1 MERLAN
7 NLTDG
12 KNKRP
17 HFNHLPFLI
26 ALLISL
32 IGTAQGIPYD
42 EGKEYVLA
50 GLDVTGLQ
58 SYNEQTVKTYTGLR
72 IGQKITIPGEE
83 ISAVIK
89 KLWSLELFSDV
100 SFYQT
105 RIEGDK
111 IYLELEILERPTL
124 NKVTVYGAKKR
135 KVQGIL
141 DDTDLKKGK
150 KITESLIANTKNY
163 LQNKY
168 KKQGFLNANVVIATA
183 KDTVG
188 TNTENMVINVK
199 KGDKVKISSIT
210 FEGNEKLSNKRLRKA
225 LKKTKKKK
233 LYRFWKKSKYI
244 EADYQEDL
252 KNLVDTYAE
261 RGYRD
266 ARILSDTFVKVD
278 ENNVALTIK
287 VEEGNKYYFGDI
299 DFVGN
304 SVYTD
309 RQLSRVLGIKKGDVY
324 NGVLLKKRIADDSK
338 PDAIDLTNQYQNYGY
353 LFSSINPVEVS
364 AANDTIDFEIRIIEG
379 KETFLD
385 HVTVVGN
392 DKTNDHVIFR
402 ELRTKPG
409 QKYSKD
415 NIVRSIRELG
425 QLGFFDAEQIV
436 PDIQNPDPNAGTV
449 DVQYSLV
456 ESGSSQIELQGGF
469 GGGGF
474 IGTLGLSF
482 NNFSLQNI
490 LNGEAYKPVPMGD
503 GQTFALRLQ
512 GSRTFRV
519 YSLNFSEPW
528 LGGKK
533 PVRFNLSLSRTQQ
546 FATTFSANNQRQFEV
561 DRDRG
566 FAITGIST
574 GLAKRVRWPDDFFT
588 VSHSLSY
595 QLYDFNNFNNGLF
608 NFNNGRSNSLTYT
621 FGLSRSSQGPSRIF
635 PLSGSNFEISA
646 RFTPP
651 YSLFS
656 KKDFKAIR
664 GEINEV
670 IEELDALPASQFGNT
685 PGTDVLRLQ
694 NRLGELEEERFNL
707 LEFYKVNFKGD
718 WYTNLVDK
726 LVLRTNAEFG
736 FLGSYNNDVG
746 DVPFERFFV
755 GGDGLGNF
763 TLDGRDIIQLRGYE
777 NNSLTSF
784 GENPVT
790 RRLEQNGG
798 TIYNKFSLELRYPLT
813 LKPSA
818 SIYAL
823 SFLEAGNSYDNF
835 QEFNPFELK
844 RSAGVGLRIFMPA
857 FGLLGIDFGYGFD
870 TDKRPRSVG
879 PSGWQTHFII
889 GQQF

>member
-1 MERLAN
+1 MVFLRQGLYP
-7 NLTDG
+7 
-12 KNKRP
+12 RP
-17 HFNHLPFLI
+17 
-26 ALLISL
+26 
-32 IGTAQGIPYD
+32 
-42 EGKEYVLA
+42 
-50 GLDVTGLQ
+50 
-58 SYNEQTVKTYTGLR
+58 
-72 IGQKITIPGEE
+72 
-83 ISAVIK
+83 
-89 KLWSLELFSDV
+89 
-100 SFYQT
+100 
-105 RIEGDK
+105 
-111 IYLELEILERPTL
+111 
-124 NKVTVYGAKKR
+124 
-135 KVQGIL
+135 
-141 DDTDLKKGK
+141 LKKGK

-168 KKQGFLNANVVIATA
+168 KKQGYLNAKVNIATA
-183 KDTVG
+183 ADTSG
-188 TNTENMVINVK
+188 TNSQNMVINVN
-199 KGDKVKISSIT
+199 KGDKVKIRSIV
-210 FEGNEKLSNKRLRKA
+210 FEGNEKLSNKRLKKA

-233 LYRFWKKSKYI
+233 FYRFWKKSKYI
-244 EADYQEDL
+244 EADYKEDL
-252 KNLVDTYAE
+252 SNLVDTYAE

-266 ARILSDTFVKVD
+266 ARILSDTFIKVNERNID
-278 ENNVALTIK
+278 LKIK
-287 VEEGNKYYFGDI
+287 VEEGDKYYFGDI
-299 DFVGN
+299 NFVGN

-309 RQLSRVLGIKKGDVY
+309 RQLSQVLGIRKGQTY
-324 NGVLLKKRIADDSK
+324 NGVLLKKRVADDSK
-338 PDAIDLTNQYQNYGY
+338 PDGEDLTNLYQNNGY

-385 HVTVVGN
+385 HVTVKGN

-402 ELRTKPG
+402 ELRTRPG

-436 PDIQNPDPNAGTV
+436 PNIENADPNAGTV
-449 DVQYSLV
+449 DIDYSLV
-456 ESGSSQIELQGGF
+456 EAGSSQIELQGGF

-482 NNFSLQNI
+482 SNFSLKNI
-490 LNGEAYKPVPMGD
+490 FNGEAYKPVPMGD

-512 GSRTFRV
+512 ASRTFRV

-546 FATTFSANNQRQFEV
+546 FATNFNSRGRLDV
-561 DRDRG
+561 DKSRG

-574 GLAKRVRWPDDFFT
+574 GLAKRVQWPDDYFT

-595 QLYDFNNFNNGLF
+595 QLYDFNDYNSGLF
-608 NFNNGRSNSLTYT
+608 NFGNGSSNSISYT
-621 FGLSRSSQGPSRIF
+621 FGISRSSQGPSRIF
-635 PLSGSNFEISA
+635 PLYGSNFEVTA
-646 RFTPP
+646 KFTPP

-656 KKDFKAIR
+656 SKDYKQLKEDIDSATER
-664 GEINEV
+664 LYEIGSNPDTV
-670 IEELDALPASQFGNT
+670 EEQLEFDQLSE
-685 PGTDVLRLQ
+685 DL
-694 NRLGELEEERFNL
+694 ESMEEERFKL
-707 LEFYKVNFKGD
+707 LEYYKVNFKGD

-736 FLGSYNNDVG
+736 FLGAYNNDIG
-746 DVPFERFFV
+746 IVPFERFFV

-763 TLDGRDIIQLRGYE
+763 TLDGRDVIQLRGYE
-777 NNSLTSF
+777 NSSLTPYST
-784 GENPVT
+784 NPIT
-790 RRLEQNGG
+790 GNRERDGG

-823 SFLEAGNSYDNF
+823 SFLEAGNAFNNF
-835 QEFNPFELK
+835 NEYNPFELK

-870 TDKRPRSVG
+870 TDADPNSTG

>member
-1 MERLAN
+1 MEKLAN
-7 NLTDG
+7 NSVKGRQNSILQYLKLLLPLLFFTGQSFAQETSFEDG
-12 KNKRP
+12 KQYI
-17 HFNHLPFLI
+17 L
-26 ALLISL
+26 
-32 IGTAQGIPYD
+32 G
-42 EGKEYVLA
+42 
-50 GLDVTGLQ
+50 GLTVTGLQ

-72 IGQKITIPGEE
+72 VGQPITVPGDE

-89 KLWSLELFSDV
+89 KLWSLELFSNV
-100 SFYQT
+100 EMYYT
-105 RIEGDK
+105 KIEDDK
-111 IYLELEILERPTL
+111 IFLELNILERPTL
-124 NKVTVYGAKKR
+124 SNVTVYGVKKR
-135 KVQGIL
+135 KVQSIL

-168 KKQGFLNANVVIATA
+168 KKQGYLNAKVNIATVA
-183 KDTVG
+183 DTSEV
-188 TNTENMVINVK
+188 NTQNMVVNVK
-199 KGDKVKISSIT
+199 KGDKVKIRSIV
-210 FEGNEKLSNKRLRKA
+210 FEGNDKLSNKRLRKS
-225 LKKTKKKK
+225 LKNTKKKK
-233 LYRFWKKSKYI
+233 FYRFWKKSKYI
-244 EADYQEDL
+244 KADFNEDL
-252 KNLVDTYAE
+252 SSLVDAYAE

-266 ARILSDTFVKVD
+266 ARVLSDTFVKVNEKNID
-278 ENNVALTIK
+278 LKIK
-287 VEEGNKYYFGDI
+287 VEEGDKYYFGDVN
-299 DFVGN
+299 FVGN
-304 SVYTD
+304 TVYTD
-309 RQLSRVLGIKKGDVY
+309 RQLSQVLGIRKGQTY

-338 PDAIDLTNQYQNYGY
+338 PDAEDLTNLYQNNGY

-364 AANDTIDFEIRIIEG
+364 AVNDTIDFEIRIIEG

-385 HVTVVGN
+385 HVSVVGN

-402 ELRTKPG
+402 ELRTRPG

-449 DVQYSLV
+449 DIQYSLV
-456 ESGSSQIELQGGF
+456 EAGSSQIELQGGF

-482 NNFSLQNI
+482 SNFSLKNI
-490 LNGEAYKPVPMGD
+490 FNGEAYKPVPMGD

-512 GSRTFRV
+512 ASRSFRV

-546 FATTFSANNQRQFEV
+546 FATGYDNRGRIDVQK
-561 DRDRG
+561 DRG
-566 FAITGIST
+566 FSITGVSA
-574 GLAKRVRWPDDFFT
+574 GLAKRVQWPDDFFT

-595 QLYDFNNFNNGLF
+595 QLYDFNDYNLGLF
-608 NFNNGRSNSLTYT
+608 NFGNGSSNALSYT
-621 FGLSRSSQGPSRIF
+621 FGISRSSQGPSRIF
-635 PLSGSNFEISA
+635 PLTGSNFELTA
-646 RFTPP
+646 KFTPP

-656 KKDFKAIR
+656 NKDYKQLKNDIESATERLF
-664 GEINEV
+664 EIGTNPSS
-670 IEELDALPASQFGNT
+670 IEEQLEFAQLSD
-685 PGTDVLRLQ
+685 
-694 NRLGELEEERFNL
+694 ELERNEEERFKL
-707 LEFYKVNFKGD
+707 LEFYKVKFKGD
-718 WYTNLVDK
+718 WYTRLVDK

-736 FLGSYNNDVG
+736 FLGSYNHDIG
-746 DVPFERFFV
+746 AVPFERFYV

-763 TLDGRDIIQLRGYE
+763 TLDGRDVVQLRGYE
-777 NNSLTSF
+777 NQALTPYITNAITGSL
-784 GENPVT
+784 
-790 RRLEQNGG
+790 QQDGG
-798 TIYNKFSLELRYPLT
+798 TIYNKYSLELRYPLT

-823 SFLEAGNSYDNF
+823 SFLEAGNAFNNF
-835 QEFNPFELK
+835 NEFNPFELK
-844 RSAGVGLRIFMPA
+844 RSAGVGVRIFMPA

-870 TDKRPRSVG
+870 TDARPQSTG

>member
-1 MERLAN
+1 MLFFTLLLFTGQGFAQE
-7 NLTDG
+7 TSFEDG
-12 KNKRP
+12 KVYI
-17 HFNHLPFLI
+17 L
-26 ALLISL
+26 
-32 IGTAQGIPYD
+32 G
-42 EGKEYVLA
+42 
-50 GLDVTGLQ
+50 GLEVTGLQ
-58 SYNEQTVKTYTGLR
+58 SYNAQTVKTYTGLR
-72 IGQKITIPGEE
+72 IGQPITIPGDE

-89 KLWSLELFSDV
+89 KLWGLELFSNV
-100 SFYQT
+100 EMYYT
-105 RIEGDK
+105 KIEGDN
-111 IYLELEILERPTL
+111 IFLELNILERPTL
-124 NKVTVYGAKKR
+124 ANVTVYGVKKR
-135 KVQGIL
+135 KVEDIL
-141 DDTDLKKGK
+141 NDTDLKKGK

-168 KKQGFLNANVVIATA
+168 KKQGYLNTTVNIATA
-183 KDTVG
+183 ADTSG
-188 TNTENMVINVK
+188 TNTQNMVINVN
-199 KGDKVKISSIT
+199 KGDKVKIRSIS
-210 FEGNEKLSNKRLRKA
+210 FEGNDKLSDKRLRKS

-233 LYRFWKKSKYI
+233 FYRFWKKSKYI
-244 EADYQEDL
+244 AADYKEDL
-252 KNLVDTYAE
+252 SSLVDAYAE

-266 ARILSDTFVKVD
+266 ARVLSDTFVKVN
-278 ENNVALTIK
+278 ENNIDLKIK
-287 VEEGNKYYFGDI
+287 VEEGNKYYFGNI
-299 DFVGN
+299 NFVGN

-309 RQLSRVLGIKKGDVY
+309 RQLGQVLGIRKGSTY
-324 NGVLLKKRIADDSK
+324 NGVLLKKRIADDTK
-338 PDAIDLTNQYQNYGY
+338 PDAEDLTNLYQNNGY

-364 AANDTIDFEIRIIEG
+364 AVNDTIDFEIRIIEG

-402 ELRTKPG
+402 ELRTRPG

-449 DVQYSLV
+449 DIKYSLV
-456 ESGSSQIELQGGF
+456 EAGSSQIELQGGF

-482 NNFSLQNI
+482 SNFSLKNI
-490 LNGEAYKPVPMGD
+490 FNGEAYKPVPMGD

-512 GSRTFRV
+512 ASRTFRV
-519 YSLNFSEPW
+519 YSLNFAEPW

-546 FATTFSANNQRQFEV
+546 FATNFDSGGRLDV
-561 DRDRG
+561 DRSRG
-566 FAITGIST
+566 FAITGISA
-574 GLAKRVRWPDDFFT
+574 GLAKRVQWPDDYFT
-588 VSHSLSY
+588 ISHALSY
-595 QLYDFNNFNNGLF
+595 QLYDFNDFNNGLF
-608 NFNNGRSNSLTYT
+608 NFGNGSSNSLNYT
-621 FGLSRSSQGPSRIF
+621 IGISRSSQGPSRIF
-635 PLSGSNFEISA
+635 PLYGSNFELTA
-646 RFTPP
+646 KFTPP

-656 KKDFKAIR
+656 SKDYKRLKNDIETTTERLF
-664 GEINEV
+664 EIGAN
-670 IEELDALPASQFGNT
+670 P
-685 PGTDVLRLQ
+685 TDVEEQLEFQ
-694 NRLGELEEERFNL
+694 ELSDELERMEEERFKL
-707 LEFYKVNFKGD
+707 LEFYKVKFKGD

-736 FLGSYNNDVG
+736 FLGSYNNDIG
-746 DVPFERFFV
+746 NVPFERFFV

-763 TLDGRDIIQLRGYE
+763 TLDGRDVIQLRGYE
-777 NNSLTSF
+777 NSSLTPF
-784 GENPVT
+784 ITNPIT
-790 RRLEQNGG
+790 GRQEQDGG

-823 SFLEAGNSYDNF
+823 SFLEAGNAFNNF
-835 QEFNPFELK
+835 NEYNPFELK

-870 TDKRPRSVG
+870 TDARPGSLG

>member
-1 MERLAN
+1 MEKLAN
-7 NLTDG
+7 NFIKYTKHTTQLYLKLLLLLLFTGQSFAQETSFEDG
-12 KNKRP
+12 KDYI
-17 HFNHLPFLI
+17 L
-26 ALLISL
+26 
-32 IGTAQGIPYD
+32 G
-42 EGKEYVLA
+42 
-50 GLDVTGLQ
+50 GLTVSGLQ

-72 IGQKITIPGEE
+72 VGQLIRIPGDE

-89 KLWSLELFSDV
+89 KLWSLELFSNV
-100 SFYQT
+100 EMYYT
-105 RIEGDK
+105 KIEGDN
-111 IYLELEILERPTL
+111 IFLELNITERPTL
-124 NKVTVYGAKKR
+124 ANVTVYGVKKR
-135 KVQGIL
+135 KVEDIIN
-141 DDTDLKKGK
+141 DTDLKKGK

-168 KKQGFLNANVVIATA
+168 KKQGYLNAKVNIVTAT
-183 KDTVG
+183 DTSA
-188 TNTENMVINVK
+188 TNSENMVINVK
-199 KGDKVKISSIT
+199 KGDKVKIRNIF
-210 FEGNEKLSNKRLRKA
+210 FEGNEKLSDKRLAKS

-233 LYRFWKKSKYI
+233 IYRFWKKSKYI
-244 EADYQEDL
+244 EGDYKEDL
-252 KNLVDTYAE
+252 SSLVDAYAE

-266 ARILSDTFVKVD
+266 ARVLSDTFIKVD
-278 ENNVALTIK
+278 ENNIDLRIK

-299 DFVGN
+299 NFVGN

-309 RQLSRVLGIKKGDVY
+309 RELGRILGIRKGQTY
-324 NGVLLKKRIADDSK
+324 NGVLLKERIADDSK
-338 PDAIDLTNQYQNYGY
+338 PDAVDLTNLYQNNGY

-402 ELRTKPG
+402 ELRTRPG

-425 QLGFFDAEQIV
+425 QLGFFDAEQIT

-482 NNFSLQNI
+482 SNFSLKNI
-490 LNGEAYKPVPMGD
+490 FNGEAYKPVPMGD

-512 GSRTFRV
+512 ASRTFRV
-519 YSLNFSEPW
+519 YSLNFAEPW

-546 FATTFSANNQRQFEV
+546 FATNFNNQGRIDV

-566 FAITGIST
+566 FAITGISA
-574 GLAKRVRWPDDFFT
+574 GLAKRVQWPDDFFT
-588 VSHSLSY
+588 ISHSLSY
-595 QLYDFNNFNNGLF
+595 QLYDFNDFNNGLF
-608 NFNNGRSNSLTYT
+608 NFGNGSSNSLSYT
-621 FGLSRSSQGPSRIF
+621 FGISRSSQGPSRIF
-635 PLSGSNFEISA
+635 PLSGSNFELTA
-646 RFTPP
+646 KFTPP
-651 YSLFS
+651 YSLFGG
-656 KKDFKAIR
+656 KDFKAIR
-664 GEINEV
+664 SEIDEITERLFEIGANPTD
-670 IEELDALPASQFGNT
+670 IEEQLEFEQLSNDLE
-685 PGTDVLRLQ
+685 L
-694 NRLGELEEERFNL
+694 LEEERFKL
-707 LEFYKVNFKGD
+707 LEFYKIKFKGD

-736 FLGSYNNDVG
+736 FLGSYNNDIG
-746 DVPFERFFV
+746 AVPFERFFV

-763 TLDGRDIIQLRGYE
+763 TLDGRDVIQLRGYE
-777 NNSLTSF
+777 NSSLTPFST
-784 GENPVT
+784 NPVT
-790 RRLEQNGG
+790 GNQERDGG

-823 SFLEAGNSYDNF
+823 SFLEAGNAFNNF
-835 QEFNPFELK
+835 NEYNPFELK

-870 TDKRPRSVG
+870 TDANPTSVG

>member
-1 MERLAN
+1 MEKLAN
-7 NLTDG
+7 NSVKGRQNSILQYLKLLLPLLFITGQSIAQETSFEDG
-12 KNKRP
+12 KQYI
-17 HFNHLPFLI
+17 L
-26 ALLISL
+26 
-32 IGTAQGIPYD
+32 G
-42 EGKEYVLA
+42 
-50 GLDVTGLQ
+50 GLTVTGLQ

-72 IGQKITIPGEE
+72 VGQPITVPGDE

-89 KLWSLELFSDV
+89 KLWGLELFSDV
-100 SFYQT
+100 EMYYT
-105 RIEGDK
+105 KIEDDK
-111 IYLELEILERPTL
+111 IFLELNILERPTL
-124 NKVTVYGAKKR
+124 SNVTVYGVKKR
-135 KVQGIL
+135 KVQSIL

-168 KKQGFLNANVVIATA
+168 KKQGYLNAKVNIATVA
-183 KDTVG
+183 DTSEV
-188 TNTENMVINVK
+188 NTQNMVVNVK
-199 KGDKVKISSIT
+199 KGDKVKIRSIV
-210 FEGNEKLSNKRLRKA
+210 FEGNDKLSNKRLRKSM
-225 LKKTKKKK
+225 KNTKKKK
-233 LYRFWKKSKYI
+233 FYRFWKKSKYI
-244 EADYQEDL
+244 KDDFNEDL
-252 KNLVDTYAE
+252 SSLVDAYGE

-266 ARILSDTFVKVD
+266 ARVLSDTFVKVNEKNID
-278 ENNVALTIK
+278 LKIK
-287 VEEGNKYYFGDI
+287 VEEGDKYYFGDVN
-299 DFVGN
+299 FVGN
-304 SVYTD
+304 TVYTD
-309 RQLSRVLGIKKGDVY
+309 RQLSQVLGIRKGQTY

-338 PDAIDLTNQYQNYGY
+338 PDAEDLTNLYQNNGY

-364 AANDTIDFEIRIIEG
+364 AVNDTIDFEIRIIEG

-402 ELRTKPG
+402 ELRTRPG

-449 DVQYSLV
+449 DIQYSLV
-456 ESGSSQIELQGGF
+456 EAGSSQIELQGGF

-482 NNFSLQNI
+482 SNFSLKNI
-490 LNGEAYKPVPMGD
+490 FNGEAYKPVPMGD

-512 GSRTFRV
+512 ASRSFRV

-546 FATTFSANNQRQFEV
+546 FATGYDNRGRIDVQK
-561 DRDRG
+561 DRG
-566 FAITGIST
+566 FSITGVSA
-574 GLAKRVRWPDDFFT
+574 GLAKRVQWPDDFFT

-595 QLYDFNNFNNGLF
+595 QLYDFNDYNLGLF
-608 NFNNGRSNSLTYT
+608 NFGNGSSNALSYT
-621 FGLSRSSQGPSRIF
+621 FGISRSSQGPSRIF
-635 PLSGSNFEISA
+635 PLSGSNFELTA
-646 RFTPP
+646 KFTPP

-656 KKDFKAIR
+656 NKDYKQLKNDIESATERLF
-664 GEINEV
+664 EIGTSPSS
-670 IEELDALPASQFGNT
+670 IEEQLEFAQLSD
-685 PGTDVLRLQ
+685 
-694 NRLGELEEERFNL
+694 ELERNEEERFKL
-707 LEFYKVNFKGD
+707 LEFYKVKFKGD
-718 WYTNLVDK
+718 WYTRLVDK

-736 FLGSYNNDVG
+736 FLGSYNHDIG
-746 DVPFERFFV
+746 AVPFERFYV

-763 TLDGRDIIQLRGYE
+763 TLDGRDVVQLRGYE
-777 NNSLTSF
+777 NQALTPYITNAITGSL
-784 GENPVT
+784 
-790 RRLEQNGG
+790 QQDGG
-798 TIYNKFSLELRYPLT
+798 TIYNKYSLELRYPLT

-823 SFLEAGNSYDNF
+823 SFLEAGNAFNNF
-835 QEFNPFELK
+835 NEFNPFELK
-844 RSAGVGLRIFMPA
+844 RSAGVGVRIFMPA

-870 TDKRPRSVG
+870 TDARPQSTG